1 MTKGGN
7 PVMSWGPKGLVLG
20 QRGRPKRA
28 RLGGRGDQILAF
40 WVKIEMAYSNR
51 KKTARALKFFVGHQ

>member
-1 MTKGGN
+1 
-7 PVMSWGPKGLVLG
+7 MSWGPKGLVLG

-40 WVKIEMAYSNR
+40 WVKIEMACSDR
-51 KKTARALKFFVGHQ
+51 KKRARALKFFVGHQ

>member
-1 MTKGGN
+1 MIKGGN

-28 RLGGRGDQILAF
+28 RLGGQGDQILAF
-40 WVKIEMAYSNR
+40 WVKIEMACSNR
-51 KKTARALKFFVGHQ
+51 KKRARALKFFVGHQ